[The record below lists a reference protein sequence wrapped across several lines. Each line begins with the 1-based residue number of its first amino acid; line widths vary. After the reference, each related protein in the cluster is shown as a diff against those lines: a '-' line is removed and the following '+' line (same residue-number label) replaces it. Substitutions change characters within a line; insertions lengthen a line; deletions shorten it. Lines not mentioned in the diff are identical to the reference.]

1 MTRTTCSAVC
11 PICGKKFKCGYYHPA
26 NQKVYDHMMSK
37 GKGHKRRARAM
48 DWDMHGWVWG
58 PVVMH
63 YK

>member
-11 PICGKKFKCGYYHPA
+11 PICGYYHPA